1 MVQYFLIGKVLV
13 RVNDSPKS
21 NIMRSL
27 PGILVGLAVGAVV
40 GLLLAP
46 ESGKKTRKR
55 IASESDSFFKDLQDQ
70 LESGLESIKSQYND
84 YVDAAADKSK
94 EVVSQAKKKAKQ

>member
-1 MVQYFLIGKVLV
+1 MK
-13 RVNDSPKS
+13 
-21 NIMRSL
+21 SL

-55 IASESDSFFKDLQDQ
+55 ISSESDSFFNDLQDQ
-70 LESGLESIKSQYND
+70 LQTGLENIKSQYND
-84 YVDAAADKSK
+84 YVDTASSK
-94 EVVSQAKKKAKQ
+94 TQDVVKQAKRKANY

>member
-1 MVQYFLIGKVLV
+1 MKT
-13 RVNDSPKS
+13 
-21 NIMRSL
+21 L

-55 IASESDSFFKDLQDQ
+55 ISSESDSFFKDLQDQ
-70 LESGLESIKSQYND
+70 LQTGLENIKTQYND
-84 YVDAAADKSK
+84 YVDTAASK
-94 EVVSQAKKKAKQ
+94 TQDAVKQAKRKANY

>member
-1 MVQYFLIGKVLV
+1 MK
-13 RVNDSPKS
+13 
-21 NIMRSL
+21 SL

-55 IASESDSFFKDLQDQ
+55 ISSESDSFFKDLQDQ
-70 LESGLESIKSQYND
+70 LQTGLENIKSQYND
-84 YVDAAADKSK
+84 YVDTAASK
-94 EVVSQAKKKAKQ
+94 TKDAVKETKRKANF

>member
-1 MVQYFLIGKVLV
+1 MK
-13 RVNDSPKS
+13 
-21 NIMRSL
+21 SL

-55 IASESDSFFKDLQDQ
+55 ISSESDSFFKDLQDQ
-70 LESGLESIKSQYND
+70 LQTGRENIKSQYND
-84 YVDAAADKSK
+84 YVDTAASK
-94 EVVSQAKKKAKQ
+94 TQDVVKQAKRRTNY